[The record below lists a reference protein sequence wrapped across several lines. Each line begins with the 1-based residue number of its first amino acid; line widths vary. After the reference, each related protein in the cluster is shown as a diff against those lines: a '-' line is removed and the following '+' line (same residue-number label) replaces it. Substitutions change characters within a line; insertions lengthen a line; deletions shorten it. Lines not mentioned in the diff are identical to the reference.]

1 MVATKRRRASVSVK
15 RKDDSKYFEPTHDS
29 RAVSEDF
36 MAKKIATE
44 TFFSKREKHMLILV
58 SSIMDFFLSARP
70 GRRPV
75 YLCFLKRSRHSR
87 NYDPLLRDLHHTN
100 HGPWLPEIEK

>member
-15 RKDDSKYFEPTHDS
+15 RKDDSKYFEPTRDS

-36 MAKKIATE
+36 IGKKKRNGNIL
-44 TFFSKREKHMLILV
+44 SKREKHMLILV
-58 SSIMDFFLSARP
+58 SSIMYFFLSARP

-75 YLCFLKRSRHSR
+75 YLCFLKRSRHSMR
-87 NYDPLLRDLHHTN
+87 ETTAGNYN
-100 HGPWLPEIEK
+100 I